1 MAATTLQD
9 VRDRIEIE
17 GFEYAFRS
25 CSDFPEVEDDE
36 FHRLR
41 TEFVRAADALE
52 EYVNARSV
60 GEMDDEDEEEEE
72 DEDESD
78 D

>member
-1 MAATTLQD
+1 MLLATLQD
-9 VRDRIEIE
+9 VRDRVEIE

-25 CSDFPEVEDDE
+25 YSDFPEVEDPE

-41 TEFVRAADALE
+41 EAFVKAADELE
-52 EYVNARSV
+52 VYLNARTR
-60 GEMDDEDEEEEE
+60 GEMDEDEEEE
-72 DEDESD
+72 DDASD